1 MGHRKGEAKMAALDR
16 IGWRQRAEASCSVRS
31 LEQEE
36 EEKFFIL
43 KLIAPLF
50 NNSNLI
56 FKK

>member
-1 MGHRKGEAKMAALDR
+1 MAALDR
-16 IGWRQRAEASCSVRS
+16 IDWRQRAEASCSAHS